1 MRCPNCGGLNLDQA
15 QFCVRCGRTLLP
27 SAAPAQTTSSQRPPY
42 QQPPR
47 QMPPTQGTT
56 APQPYQPPRPPVQ
69 PARPIP
75 QNAPSGARSGRSSA
89 PPAPITPN
97 IPQGPEP
104 PGPFPPRTIAQL
116 QALESGALPYTI
128 AQDSVAAGRKK
139 IVRIVYQRSSAWQQ
153 VATLL
158 KAFKEQRS
166 DTFNTI
172 IIQGVFEQDINVYA
186 FTNGQLVFDQNVRL
200 GSQTM
205 NRYQIETGTGF
216 EFDSL
221 RIVLSE

>member
-1 MRCPNCGGLNLDQA
+1 M
-15 QFCVRCGRTLLP
+15 
-27 SAAPAQTTSSQRPPY
+27 
-42 QQPPR
+42 
-47 QMPPTQGTT
+47 
-56 APQPYQPPRPPVQ
+56 Q

-128 AQDSVAAGRKK
+128 TQDSVAAGRKK
-139 IVRIVYQRSSAWQQ
+139 IVRIVYQRCSAWQQ